1 LPNQI
6 QYDVIILGAG
16 AAGLMSA
23 ITAANRGR
31 KVLILEKSNKV
42 GKKILMSG
50 GGRCNFT
57 NEFVYPDNFISENMH
72 FCKSALSGFT
82 SQDFVNLVDQ
92 YGIEY
97 EIRKRNQFFCK
108 GSSKNILDMLL
119 KECDKGGV
127 AIQTHTEVKH
137 ISSVAYNEHDK
148 VHSDRSSR
156 QFILE
161 ANFTVGND
169 QKYIEFVCSSLIVAT
184 GALSVP
190 TLGGSGYGY
199 DIATQFDLS
208 ITTKFAGLV
217 PFIFTDSLKPVFSR
231 LSGVSTL
238 VQVEC
243 NGHVFLENIL
253 FTHRGL
259 SGPAMLQISNY
270 WTYGD
275 SLRVNLEPNVD
286 LGKELVRIKEKGDK
300 RLIRSCL
307 TKYLPKA
314 LIIEL
319 QSLWWPKYAD
329 IPINRIDSVEL
340 INIGCKLN
348 NWILKPSGTEGFRT
362 AEVTVGGVSTDR
374 INSKTMEVK
383 NQPGLYFVGE
393 VLDVSGQLGG
403 FNFQW
408 AWASGFAAG
417 QVA

>member
-1 LPNQI
+1 
-6 QYDVIILGAG
+6 
-16 AAGLMSA
+16 
-23 ITAANRGR
+23 
-31 KVLILEKSNKV
+31 
-42 GKKILMSG
+42 
-50 GGRCNFT
+50 
-57 NEFVYPDNFISENMH
+57 
-72 FCKSALSGFT
+72 
-82 SQDFVNLVDQ
+82 
-92 YGIEY
+92 
-97 EIRKRNQFFCK
+97 
-108 GSSKNILDMLL
+108 
-119 KECDKGGV
+119 
-127 AIQTHTEVKH
+127 
-137 ISSVAYNEHDK
+137 
-148 VHSDRSSR
+148 
-156 QFILE
+156 
-161 ANFTVGND
+161 
-169 QKYIEFVCSSLIVAT
+169 
-184 GALSVP
+184 
-190 TLGGSGYGY
+190 
-199 DIATQFDLS
+199 
-208 ITTKFAGLV
+208 
-217 PFIFTDSLKPVFSR
+217 
-231 LSGVSTL
+231 
-238 VQVEC
+238 
-243 NGHVFLENIL
+243 
-253 FTHRGL
+253 
-259 SGPAMLQISNY
+259 MLQISNY